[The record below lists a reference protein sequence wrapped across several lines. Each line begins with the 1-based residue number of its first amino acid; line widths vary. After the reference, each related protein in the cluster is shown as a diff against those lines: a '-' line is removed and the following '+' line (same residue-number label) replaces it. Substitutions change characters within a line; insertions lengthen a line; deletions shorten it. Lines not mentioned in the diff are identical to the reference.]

1 MKLRVAGVRSA
12 GAWLAL
18 AALIVALGG
27 THHDFFDV
35 SNIRNVLG
43 TNAELLV
50 VAAGMTVVV
59 ISGGIDLSVG
69 AIMAGAQLLLAD
81 LHAVPAALAIAIVLA
96 AGFAVGALVNG
107 VLIGVAGLNFF
118 VVTLASMTFGY
129 GIVLVLTNGSTTT
142 LTAPLLLQLGN
153 SLVLGIP
160 MPAVI
165 FVILLIVLAFMMRRT
180 TLGRA
185 IYSVGGNAEAARLA
199 GIPIPA
205 VTVLVYGISG
215 LCAALGGVIDAGRF
229 MAATPTTGNS
239 GAIALTAVAA
249 VLLGGTALKGGSG
262 GLAGTV
268 AGVLVI
274 GVLNNGVDLLGT
286 NSYWQGV
293 VTGLVLVIAVAFD
306 RFRYIRPFRASRPKR
321 KVGARLAVNADA
333 EESGWP
339 AQVGGE
345 PARSPHRDRGDQG
358 LPGGGAGADRCPRPG
373 VLPARRGVGHP
384 VGGGSRR
391 VRRLPRGLRG
401 TWPGRGSGA
410 GFRAVQPQAG
420 RRHPCLFRLG
430 LATVPGA

>member
-1 MKLRVAGVRSA
+1 MRSRVLSSKSA

-18 AALIVALGG
+18 AVLVVALGG

-69 AIMAGAQLLLAD
+69 AIMAGAQLALAD
-81 LHAVPAALAIAIVLA
+81 LHGIPTPLAILIVLV

-107 VLIGVAGLNFF
+107 VLIGIARLNFF

-142 LTAPLLLQLGN
+142 LTASLLNQLGN
-153 SLVLGIP
+153 SLLLGIP

-165 FVILLIVLAFMMRRT
+165 FVVLLAVLALGMRRT

-215 LCAALGGVIDAGRF
+215 FCGALGGVIDAGRF

-239 GAIALTAVAA
+239 GQIALTCVAA
-249 VLLGGTALKGGSG
+249 VLLGGTSLKGGTG

-274 GVLNNGVDLLGT
+274 GVLNNGVDLLGL

-293 VTGLVLVIAVAFD
+293 VTGLVLVAAVAFD
-306 RFRYIRPFRASRPKR
+306 RFRYLRPFRARR
-321 KVGARLAVNADA
+321 KVGARLAVGADA
-333 EESGWP
+333 ETGWP
-339 AQVGGE
+339 APAGGE
-345 PARSPHRDRGDQG
+345 S
-358 LPGGGAGADRCPRPG
+358 AGEPLPRPG
-373 VLPARRGVGHP
+373 
-384 VGGGSRR
+384 
-391 VRRLPRGLRG
+391 
-401 TWPGRGSGA
+401 
-410 GFRAVQPQAG
+410 
-420 RRHPCLFRLG
+420 
-430 LATVPGA
+430 